1 MKPRVPA
8 PAVIAEDEAALFRR
22 EMQGVRPAPP
32 PNRAD
37 LRPAPPPPVP
47 VQRIEDERQVIL
59 ELAHLAGSPD
69 DVEIEDDHC
78 YLRPGL
84 ARDVLRKL
92 RRAHWILQAELDLHG
107 LTGDEAA
114 AATLAFLAESARKGL
129 RCLRIIH
136 GQGHGSYKREP
147 VLKGR
152 VRKLLA
158 RHPSVLAFAEPP
170 PVRGGAGAV
179 VVLLEARKGP

>member
-1 MKPRVPA
+1 MKPRPA
-8 PAVIAEDEAALFRR
+8 TPATAAEDDLTLFRR
-22 EMQGVRPAPP
+22 EMRGVRPVLR
-32 PNRAD
+32 PNRVD
-37 LRPAPPPPVP
+37 TRPAPPPPIP
-47 VQRIEDERQVIL
+47 VQRIEDERQVIQ

-69 DVEIEDDHC
+69 DVEIEEDHA

-92 RRAHWILQAELDLHG
+92 RRAHWVLQAELDLHG
-107 LTGDEAA
+107 MTGDEAA
-114 AATLAFLAESARKGL
+114 AATVAFIADCARRGL
-129 RCLRIIH
+129 RCLRIVH

-158 RHPSVLAFAEPP
+158 RHPSVLAFCEPP
-170 PVRGGAGAV
+170 LIRGGAGAV
-179 VVLLEARKGP
+179 IVLLEARKGP